1 MLITNSKIKI
11 TVIGVGYVGLVT
23 AICFAHFGYEVT
35 CLDVDKSKIDR
46 LNHGECVIYEPGL
59 QKMLTKHRDNLIFT
73 SDDFKAFDNCDAIF
87 ICVGTPEKEDGTCDL
102 SYVYKVADSIAKY
115 VSNNCL
121 VVIKSTVPVGTNELV
136 KEYIESSLAYNV
148 KLLFAS
154 NPEFLAQGSAVKDTL
169 EATRIVIGAESENAI
184 EALKIIYRPFNLP
197 YVVTNIRSAELMKY
211 ACNAFLATK
220 ISFINEMANLCE
232 LLGADINDIRKGMG
246 LDPRIGN
253 KFINPGIGYGGSCF
267 SKDTKALLSFA
278 KEAGYDLRIVE
289 STIEVN
295 EEQRL
300 ILVKKLKKDYP
311 SLKGLRVAILG
322 VTYKPNTNDL
332 RDAPSLDI
340 IKELLSEGVEI
351 YAYDPV
357 AITELK
363 EVFEDK
369 IHYCHRIKKALEHC
383 EIVMILTEWK
393 QIVDV
398 DRSLLKDKVIYD
410 GRNCMR

>member
-1 MLITNSKIKI
+1 MKTNSKVKI
-11 TVIGVGYVGLVT
+11 TVVGIGYVGLVT
-23 AICFAHFGYEVT
+23 AICFAEIGYDVI
-35 CLDVDKSKIDR
+35 CLDVNEDKINR
-46 LNHGECVIYEPGL
+46 LKQGECVIYEPGL
-59 QKMLTKHRDNLIFT
+59 QELLIKNKDRLLFT
-73 SDDFKAFDNCDAIF
+73 TDSSIAYKDRNFIF
-87 ICVGTPEKEDGTCDL
+87 IGVGTPEKEDGSCDL
-102 SYVYKVADSIAKY
+102 SYVYNVSDNIAKY
-115 VSNNCL
+115 VNRDCL
-121 VVIKSTVPVGTNELV
+121 IVIKSTVPVGTNEAV
-136 KEYIESSLAYNV
+136 GKYIKEHLIYDINFEMV
-148 KLLFAS
+148 S

-169 EATRIVIGAESENAI
+169 EASRIVIGVESNSAR
-184 EALKIIYRPFNLP
+184 EAMEELYRPFNLP
-197 YVVTNIRSAELMKY
+197 LVVTNIRSAELMKY

-232 LLGADINDIRKGMG
+232 LLGAEINDIRKGMG

-253 KFINPGIGYGGSCF
+253 KFLNPGIGYGGSCF

-295 EEQRL
+295 EEQRF